1 MVFLKE
7 DGCLDIDRIN
17 ALPFEEYMDMMGDLT
32 EEQIDEYMSKVPLVE
47 SHEPYTGVW
56 VDYTLEEERKRGSV
70 DAREFL
76 NNLKEELWK
85 K

>member
-1 MVFLKE
+1 M
-7 DGCLDIDRIN
+7 DIDRIN

-32 EEQIDEYMSKVPLVE
+32 EEQIDEYMSKVHLVE

>member
-7 DGCLDIDRIN
+7 DGSLDIDRIN

-47 SHEPYTGVW
+47 SQEPYTGVW
-56 VDYTLEEERKRGSV
+56 VDYTLEEERMRGSV
-70 DAREFL
+70 DAKDSL
-76 NNLKEELWK
+76 NNLKEELWNK
-85 K
+85 